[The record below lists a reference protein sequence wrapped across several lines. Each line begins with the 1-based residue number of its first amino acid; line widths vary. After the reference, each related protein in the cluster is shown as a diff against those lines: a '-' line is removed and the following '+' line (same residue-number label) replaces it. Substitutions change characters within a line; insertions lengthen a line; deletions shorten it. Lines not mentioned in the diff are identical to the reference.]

1 MDVISARYFERNTIN
16 MNRFARA
23 RKDYA
28 SYYDDIEQLKLDSL
42 QDIYFSKDVEYLS
55 ALPKVVDVISTIV
68 AKPKIS
74 SKTEEVLMRAGLVS
88 NVSPETFKRTLQDAE
103 LWKRKGISMSPEYV
117 YTHLNENEIKIYEN
131 IFIVTL
137 IDSIDSALKRYVT
150 FYGNLVETFVGQA
163 ALSPVHTQVLA
174 VLQKVD
180 TLSRKLKRIK
190 NTSFYKIIHKQ
201 CPPLKTVHPTNILLK
216 ERAYNICYK
225 FYRTRRITEEQTAPY
240 AFQTHYFALVL
251 KGLKKLGFSLISNR
265 ALACDRTG
273 NFSIQPLRFA
283 VAQFYLDIQP
293 YEQNRGLCL
302 RVTHRFAKE
311 QTANTSTHLLL
322 YSMDAEEFSDIPK
335 NTETLPF
342 DTKAAISIWNLAYC
356 KPEPKPI
363 FRGAIEE
370 LSMVECWVR
379 TKMDTLLASELY
391 HTYCPICGS
400 KSADFDY
407 GHFTCS
413 ECGAKYAT
421 YQDIHHREHVW
432 FINLTDESSSIARFA
447 PIKKSK
453 LNTLETQ
460 KVTLWKM
467 KQKFPTKTK

>member
-16 MNRFARA
+16 MNRFARD

-28 SYYDDIEQLKLDSL
+28 SYYDGIEQLQLDSL

-55 ALPKVVDVISTIV
+55 SLPRVVDVISTIV

-88 NVSPETFKRTLQDAE
+88 SVSPETFKRTMQDAE

-117 YTHLNENEIKIYEN
+117 HTHLNENEIKIYEN

-137 IDSIDSALKRYVT
+137 IDKIDNALKRYVT

-163 ALSPVHTQVLA
+163 ALSSVQNDVLTI
-174 VLQKVD
+174 LQKVD

-225 FYRTRRITEEQTAPY
+225 FYRARRSAEEQAMPY
-240 AFQTHYFALVL
+240 ALQTHYFILVL
-251 KGLKKLGFSLISNR
+251 KSLKKLGFSLVTNR
-265 ALACDRTG
+265 ALRADENGHFT
-273 NFSIQPLRFA
+273 IQPLRFS
-283 VAQFYLDIQP
+283 VAQFYLDVEP
-293 YEQNRGLCL
+293 HEQNRGLHL

-311 QTANTSTHLLL
+311 ETTNTSSHLLL
-322 YSMDAEEFSDIPK
+322 FSTNTEAFADVPK
-335 NTETLPF
+335 NVSELPF
-342 DTKAAISIWNLAYC
+342 DTKAAISVWNLAYC
-356 KPEPKPI
+356 KPEPKPV
-363 FRGAIEE
+363 FRGAFEE
-370 LSMVECWVR
+370 SSMVECWVR

-391 HTYCPICGS
+391 HTYCPICGN
-400 KSADFDY
+400 KSADFEN

-413 ECGAKYAT
+413 ECGAKYTT

-453 LNTLETQ
+453 LNTLKTQ

-467 KQKFPTKTK
+467 KQKSPTKTK